1 MNKSAVDLPLSPEE
15 SYLASKLLGKSLFS
29 AIQLAKEK
37 ELRNRR
43 TYENMDGGDVL
54 QIPIPANMMPSAKVA
69 AHTNPVYSVIESP
82 EGELRYNYTA
92 PEQLDTGE
100 SGARNRNLMLGTA
113 AGGMLGGPGGALAGG
128 AAGSLM
134 DSPEGRSG
142 ARYLK
147 TIDHLD
153 GSKEHV
159 FAPAENA
166 GLAAHLKRNAGKYIG
181 IPTGAL
187 IGGSLPKSLL
197 GKLLGT
203 YGGYAAGGLIGSGI
217 DEANKEMDMADAVRS
232 AKNRQDMLTDVK
244 FRRMMEHEKHAE
256 ENLGMFGQA
265 FSTLSKHPA
274 RMLLG
279 GQEGFREAKKDYYMQ
294 QKAQMQQELMTAQK
308 EYIDL
313 LSRIKTG
320 AAEEAHTP
328 CVDAFCNG
336 VAHAALFGKTASSQ
350 DVEISDDSL
359 NRVLANLGRVARK
372 PVDPI
377 LSGAS
382 TGLLGSAAGSAYLT
396 FLLKKQMREDT
407 DKYMEEK
414 SPTRVE
420 LQPYV

>member
-37 ELRNRR
+37 ELRNRQN
-43 TYENMDGGDVL
+43 YPGMDNSDVL
-54 QIPIPANMMPSAKVA
+54 QIPIPASMMPSAKVA
-69 AHTNPVYSVIESP
+69 SRTEPVYSVIESP
-82 EGELRYNYTA
+82 EGELRYNHTPA
-92 PEQLDTGE
+92 ERLNTGE
-100 SGARNRNLMLGTA
+100 GTARNKNLLLGAA
-113 AGGMLGGPGGALAGG
+113 AGGVLGGPASAIAGG
-128 AAGSLM
+128 MAGSVL
-134 DSPEGRSG
+134 DAPEGRSG
-142 ARYLK
+142 VKYLK
-147 TIDHLD
+147 TVDRLD
-153 GSKEHV
+153 GSKEHI
-159 FAPAENA
+159 FGPAENA
-166 GLAAHLKRNAGKYIG
+166 GIAAHLKRNAGKYIG
-181 IPTGAL
+181 IPAGAL

-217 DEANKEMDMADAVRS
+217 DEANKELDMADAVRS
-232 AKNRQDMLTDVK
+232 AKNRQDMITDVQ
-244 FRRMMEHEKHAE
+244 FRRMMEHEKHAAE
-256 ENLGMFGQA
+256 DLGMFGQA

-294 QKAQMQQELMTAQK
+294 QKAQMQKELMDAQK

-320 AAEEAHTP
+320 SAEEVSTP

-336 VAHAALFGKTASSQ
+336 VAHAVLFGKTASSQ

-359 NRVLANLGRVARK
+359 NRVLGSLGRVARK
-372 PVDPI
+372 PIDPL

-396 FLLKKQMREDT
+396 YLLKKQMREEP